1 MAQSEAV
8 DDINSQHKSIKE
20 VIELQADL
28 SEVYEKKLTSLNGV
42 KCHNNNIIVENV
54 SSCLTN
60 VWHNKDHL
68 RPNLSLTESNRRG
81 G

>member
-28 SEVYEKKLTSLNGV
+28 SEVYGKELTSLNGV
-42 KCHNNNIIVENV
+42 
-54 SSCLTN
+54 
-60 VWHNKDHL
+60 
-68 RPNLSLTESNRRG
+68 
-81 G
+81 